1 MYGLYDFSGPDP
13 SHCTLLV
20 DEPVYLINDEDNYWW
35 LIRKLTKLE
44 RLKRMRLNGQEFQI
58 DIESDEEDGKIG
70 FVPAECLE
78 THGERLARLNCFKMK
93 N

>member
-1 MYGLYDFSGPDP
+1 M
-13 SHCTLLV
+13 
-20 DEPVYLINDEDNYWW
+20 
-35 LIRKLTKLE
+35 TKLE

-78 THGERLARLNCFKMK
+78 THGERLARLNCFKNEELEK
-93 N
+93 NHQHHHHFKNQLIALKINVKLLLLKICYI

>member
-1 MYGLYDFSGPDP
+1 M
-13 SHCTLLV
+13 
-20 DEPVYLINDEDNYWW
+20 
-35 LIRKLTKLE
+35 TKLE

-93 N
+93 NWKKSPTPSSLQESTDSFKNQRQTVTTKNLLHLKIWVI

>member
-1 MYGLYDFSGPDP
+1 MKIEKNEIEWS
-13 SHCTLLV
+13 
-20 DEPVYLINDEDNYWW
+20 
-35 LIRKLTKLE
+35 
-44 RLKRMRLNGQEFQI
+44 EFQI

-93 N
+93 NWKKSPTPSSLQESTDSFKINVKLLLPKICYI